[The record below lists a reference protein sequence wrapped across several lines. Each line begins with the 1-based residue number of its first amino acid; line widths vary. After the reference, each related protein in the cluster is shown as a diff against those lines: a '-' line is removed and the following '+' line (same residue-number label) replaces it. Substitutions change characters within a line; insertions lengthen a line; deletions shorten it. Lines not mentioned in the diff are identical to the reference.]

1 MPSKKPITS
10 LVNTTLLLALLFLPL
25 LYSCNA
31 RTWGSLATNA
41 SPLTSTITG
50 ESSKV
55 ANGFQSS
62 LITITLLDDESQPVV
77 GETPSFS
84 ATGSGNT
91 YLPCTTTDSSGVS
104 TCHLKS
110 TVAETKTL
118 ILQTPITVS
127 GDPVTFDPQVPDL
140 TNSSLTVSEF
150 AIADGVD
157 TATVTIILQ
166 DSDQIPIQNFT
177 PVITGSATVAPGTCS
192 PTAASGSSTCTVTS
206 IEYGLKTIWPTTPHF
221 PALTDAVIFTGSRF
235 ITVWETTNSGTSDPN
250 QVKLPVKMGVHY
262 NFIVFWGDGTQDTI
276 TDPNDPKVTHTY
288 STPGQYDIEM
298 APLEI
303 NGFPWLQFVDDP
315 LKLSKVTQWGNNK
328 WEDMSNM
335 FEGCEN
341 FNLVATD
348 APDLR
353 LVTSLYSMFRGAT
366 LFNGDIGHWDTSTIT
381 TMRSMFAGA
390 TSFNQDIGRWNTSN
404 VTVMSEMFSAID
416 IDFTSATV
424 PQFTPMT
431 FNQDIG
437 SWDTRNVIDVRR
449 MFAGA
454 SAFNQDISNW
464 NTANVSSMTGMFYG
478 AAAFNQDLT
487 RDMEKW
493 NTALVTNFGQMFM
506 GATQFNG
513 DISNWDTTSALT
525 LGQTFAYATSFNQLL
540 NWDVSSVDSL
550 EGTFQGAPAFNRPL
564 MWDTAHVT
572 NMNRTFS
579 GATAFNQDIG
589 QWDTFQVTSM
599 IEMFRDANH
608 FDNLGAWMNKNGQQ
622 WNTFNVIR
630 MDGMFQG
637 ASSFNRNLNQW
648 YTENVTNMNSMFKD
662 ATSFQSNISTW
673 NVLSVTNHAEF
684 DTGTTPLWL
693 GSQKP
698 NFP

>member
-1 MPSKKPITS
+1 
-10 LVNTTLLLALLFLPL
+10 VNLSLLLVLLFLPL
-25 LYSCNA
+25 LFSCNA
-31 RTWGSLATNA
+31 RTWVSHTTNP

-50 ESSKV
+50 ETSKV

-62 LITITLLDDESQPVV
+62 LITITLLDDESQPIV
-77 GETPSFS
+77 GEKPSFS

-150 AIADGVD
+150 AIADGMD

-166 DSDQIPIQNFT
+166 DSDHIPIPNFT

-192 PTAASGSSTCTVTS
+192 PTSASGSSTCTVTS

-250 QVKLPVKMGVHY
+250 QVKLPVKNGVNY
-262 NFIVFWGDGTQDTI
+262 NFIVFWGDGSHSEI
-276 TDPNDPKVTHTY
+276 TDPNEPETTHTY

-298 APLEI
+298 APLQV
-303 NGFPWLQFVDDP
+303 NGFPSLQFVDDP
-315 LKLSKVTQWGNNK
+315 LKLIKVTQWGNNK
-328 WEDMSNM
+328 WENMTHM

-348 APDLR
+348 APDLMH
-353 LVTSLYSMFRGAT
+353 VTSLASMFKGAT
-366 LFNGDIGHWDTSTIT
+366 QFNGDISNWDTSTIT
-381 TMRSMFAGA
+381 TMRAMFMGA
-390 TSFNQDIGRWNTSN
+390 TSFNQDIGRWNTSS
-404 VTVMSEMFSAID
+404 VLSMAEMFSASD

-424 PQFTPMT
+424 SAFTPMT

-454 SAFNQDISNW
+454 SSFNQDISNW
-464 NTANVSSMTGMFYG
+464 NTANVSGSMTGMFYG
-478 AAAFNQDLT
+478 ATAFNQNLT
-487 RDMEKW
+487 RNMEKW
-493 NTALVTNFGQMFM
+493 NTALVNDFSQMFM

-513 DISNWDTTSALT
+513 DISNWDTSSAIYLT
-525 LGQTFAYATSFNQLL
+525 KTFAWATSFNRQLD
-540 NWDVSSVDSL
+540 WDVSSVQILD
-550 EGTFQGAPAFNRPL
+550 GTFQGATAFNRPL
-564 MWDTAHVT
+564 MWDTASVT
-572 NMNRTFS
+572 TMNRTFF
-579 GATAFNQDIG
+579 GATTFNQDIG

-599 IEMFRDANH
+599 IEMFRDATH

-637 ASSFNRNLNQW
+637 ASSFNRNLDQW
-648 YTENVTNMNSMFKD
+648 HTENVTNMNSMFKD
-662 ATSFQSNISTW
+662 AILFQRDIRFW
-673 NVLSVTNHAEF
+673 NVTNVTNHAEF
-684 DTGTTPLWL
+684 DAGTSPLWL

-698 NFP
+698 IFP